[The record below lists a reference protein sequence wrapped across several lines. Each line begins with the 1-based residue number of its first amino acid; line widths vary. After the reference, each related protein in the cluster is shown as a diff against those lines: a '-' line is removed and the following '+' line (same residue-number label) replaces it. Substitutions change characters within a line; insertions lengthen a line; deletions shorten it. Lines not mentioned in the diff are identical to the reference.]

1 MLAVTLNNFGAV
13 KILAK
18 IGSVNWN
25 KKNRDKETA
34 FTLALKRRNKE
45 LAQIILSNVPNLD
58 FDVKHLKSQAV
69 YQEAV
74 TACQQYVIKNGDE
87 YNGDDEA
94 IMFALKEGC
103 IMYLFLAF
111 FFKTN

>member
-25 KKNRDKETA
+25 EKNSDKETA

-45 LAQIILSNVPNLD
+45 LAQIILSNVPMLN
-58 FDVKHLKSQAV
+58 
-69 YQEAV
+69 
-74 TACQQYVIKNGDE
+74 I
-87 YNGDDEA
+87 
-94 IMFALKEGC
+94 
-103 IMYLFLAF
+103 
-111 FFKTN
+111 